1 MEYINI
7 NGINFREDMMENV
20 DNVVA
25 EAYELMS
32 IIKFGRDK
40 KKWSQDSTA

>member
-1 MEYINI
+1 
-7 NGINFREDMMENV
+7 MMENV

-32 IIKFGRDK
+32 RNKLGRDK